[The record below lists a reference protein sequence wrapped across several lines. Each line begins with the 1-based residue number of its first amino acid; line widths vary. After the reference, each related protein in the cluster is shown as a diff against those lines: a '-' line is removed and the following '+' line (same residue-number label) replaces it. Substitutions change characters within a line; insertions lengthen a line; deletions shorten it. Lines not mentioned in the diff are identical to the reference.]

1 MNDSA
6 IIALNFTEMD
16 KLIMPERD
24 G

>member
-1 MNDSA
+1 MNDVA